1 MAIRKA
7 HPTVFTPLEDGTAV
21 LLDLTTLV
29 YYSLNR
35 SAAVAWQEIE
45 KRDRVEL
52 TELTSLICDR
62 FESTQEAA
70 SSDLTAFLDK
80 LATYKVITVE

>member
-1 MAIRKA
+1 MAIRKT

-35 SAAVAWQEIE
+35 SAAVAWQEID
-45 KRDRVEL
+45 KKDSVEL
-52 TELTSLICDR
+52 ADLTNLICER
-62 FESTQEAA
+62 FDSTREAA
-70 SSDLTAFLDK
+70 ASDLSVFLEK
-80 LATYKVITVE
+80 LAAYKVVTVE

>member
-1 MAIRKA
+1 MGIRKS

-35 SAAVAWQEIE
+35 SAAVAWQEID
-45 KRDRVEL
+45 KRDGVEVG
-52 TELTSLICDR
+52 ELVNLICER
-62 FESTQEAA
+62 FESTKEAA
-70 SSDLTAFLDK
+70 SSDLAAFIDR

>member
-1 MAIRKA
+1 MAIRKS

-35 SAAVAWQEIE
+35 SAAVAWQEID
-45 KRDRVEL
+45 KRDSVEVGDL
-52 TELTSLICDR
+52 INLICER
-62 FESTQEAA
+62 FDSTRETA
-70 SSDLTAFLDK
+70 SSDLAAFVDK
-80 LATYKVITVE
+80 LATYKVISVE